1 MPVRIRRKRKPPAGP
16 DCGTPEAQARKRE
29 LVGDGD
35 PALAG
40 YPLGVLLAR
49 RVITQDQH
57 DAGRHYAYLAGRV
70 LGRTRPYRPDSGS
83 GGSTELG
90 EGALEAVED
99 RWREAAAALLAAG
112 RRAKDAVDNA
122 ALFERLPVAA
132 ELGALTAG
140 LDALALWRRGRRPLF
155 AEAAE

>member
-40 YPLGVLLAR
+40 YP
-49 RVITQDQH
+49 ITQDQH